1 MAVILAYDI
10 GTTGVKTCLYNVGS
24 SVDLMGAASEGYELY
39 TIPGGGAEQ
48 HADEWWDAI
57 CKSTA
62 GVLEKTGADPADIDG
77 ITFCSQMQGLVLVD
91 EEGVPVRHPM
101 SYMDQRAS
109 EEMKEGI
116 GTGVK
121 IAGMNAEK
129 LLKSLQI
136 TGVAAGSVKDP
147 IWRYVWVKNHEPENY
162 SRVKWWLD
170 VKEYVI
176 GRMTGK
182 FVMTEDSAWST
193 MLYDTRKKSYGWS
206 SEMCD
211 MFGIDI
217 SHMPPVIK
225 TSDVAGTLRE
235 EQAAELGLRAGT
247 PVYGGGG
254 DASLIGI
261 GAGCVKAGQTH
272 MYCGTSGWVSTLVKR
287 QKIDTENMIG
297 GGLGA
302 VPGLFSYFAEMETA
316 GKCLEWVKDH
326 LAKDEIG
333 VYMDQEDIAGSKETV
348 YESLYDYMSEVI
360 GSCPAGAGGVIF
372 TPWLHGNRCPFE
384 DHLSRGM
391 FFNISLDTGK
401 TEMLRAV
408 TEGVC
413 YHLRWMLECED
424 KKIKT
429 SKTIRFVGGGAL
441 SPVTCQILAD
451 ITGRTIETVA
461 SPQNAG
467 AVGAALTAAVG
478 MGAVKGLA
486 EAAGLIPV
494 TAVYRPNKE
503 DAAVYDRSFEVFK
516 NLYRANKRNF
526 EMMNGLQ
533 PAPAQRGSRKKRP
546 ETVKK
551 TEKKADKKQ

>member
-1 MAVILAYDI
+1 MTSILAYDI
-10 GTTGVKTCLYNVGS
+10 GTTGVKTCLYNVDKTLELIGS
-24 SVDLMGAASEGYELY
+24 ASEGYELY
-39 TIPGGGAEQ
+39 TFPDGGAEQ
-48 HADEWWDAI
+48 HADEWWEAI

-62 GVLEKTGADPADIDG
+62 EVLRKTGADPAEIDG

-91 EEGVPVRHPM
+91 KDGVPVRHPM

-116 GTGVK
+116 VNGLK
-121 IAGMNAEK
+121 IAGMNAVK

-136 TGVAAGSVKDP
+136 TGVVAGSVKDP
-147 IWRYVWVKNHEPENY
+147 IWRYNWVRNHEPENF

-170 VKEYVI
+170 VKEYII
-176 GRMTGK
+176 GRMTGE
-182 FVMTEDSAWST
+182 FIMTEDSACST
-193 MLYDTRKKSYGWS
+193 MLYDTRKKTRGWS
-206 SEMCD
+206 EEMCE
-211 MFGIDI
+211 MFNIDI

-225 TSDVAGTLRE
+225 TTDVAGRLRE
-235 EQAAELGLRAGT
+235 KQAEELGLKAGT
-247 PVYGGGG
+247 AVYGGGG

-261 GAGCVKAGQTH
+261 GAGCVKKGETH
-272 MYCGTSGWVSTLVKR
+272 IYCGTSGWVSTLIRR
-287 QKIDTENMIG
+287 QMVDTECMIG
-297 GGLGA
+297 GGLA
-302 VPGLFSYFAEMETA
+302 VVPGLFNYFAEMETA
-316 GKCLEWVKDH
+316 GKSLEWVKDH

-348 YESLYDYMSEVI
+348 YESLYEYMSEVI
-360 GSCPAGAGGVIF
+360 DSCPAGAGGVIF

-384 DHLSRGM
+384 DHYSRGM

-413 YHLRWMLECED
+413 YHLKWMLDCED

-461 SPQNAG
+461 NPQNAG
-467 AVGAALTAAVG
+467 AAGAALMAAVG
-478 MGAVKGLA
+478 TGAVKKIS
-486 EAAGLIPV
+486 EAGALIPA
-494 TAVYRPNKE
+494 TAVYRPRTE
-503 DAAVYDRSFEVFK
+503 DAEVYQRNYEVYK
-516 NLYRANKRNF
+516 NLYKTNKKNF
-526 EMMNGLQ
+526 EMLN
-533 PAPAQRGSRKKRP
+533 RI
-546 ETVKK
+546 
-551 TEKKADKKQ
+551 